1 MKTAL
6 EVTFVGHE
14 RNPTPP
20 GPDLASST
28 TIAGSTRC
36 RCRSPATLLVLL
48 HGVDP
53 RHGCCPDRRGRER
66 TSPPAPSCQRGRPP
80 PPRRGARTPPGP
92 DLASSTAIAGSTRCR
107 RSPETD
113 EEGWHALEAAALP
126 SHSPPQPPPSSSPC
140 PRTRRRSTQRER
152 RARERIERLR
162 ERGRPALV

>member
-28 TIAGSTRC
+28 AIARSTRC
-36 RCRSPATLLVLL
+36 RCRSPTTLLVLL

-53 RHGCCPDRRGRER
+53 RAARITVSASAPRRPHPPASGDGHRRREGERGRR
-66 TSPPAPSCQRGRPP
+66 RARISPP
-80 PPRRGARTPPGP
+80 PPPSPDLRGAAVRQG
-92 DLASSTAIAGSTRCR
+92 LVR
-107 RSPETD
+107 RDGMP
-113 EEGWHALEAAALP
+113 WK
-126 SHSPPQPPPSSSPC
+126 PQPC
-140 PRTRRRSTQRER
+140 PRTRRRSHRPRPHPTRRRSTQRER
-152 RARERIERLR
+152 TERLR